1 MDFYME
7 NRAHYVYFGLLFCRC
22 LSTTKVK
29 IALLLQVAKRKV
41 VLRFL
46 VNDFI
51 FFMDSKCCISAE
63 KMHVTPL
70 LHTD

>member
-1 MDFYME
+1 MWE
-7 NRAHYVYFGLLFCRC
+7 NLAHYVYFGLLFCQC

-29 IALLLQVAKRKV
+29 IALLLQMAKRKV

-51 FFMDSKCCISAE
+51 FFMDSKCRNQCGENARYASSS
-63 KMHVTPL
+63 H
-70 LHTD
+70 